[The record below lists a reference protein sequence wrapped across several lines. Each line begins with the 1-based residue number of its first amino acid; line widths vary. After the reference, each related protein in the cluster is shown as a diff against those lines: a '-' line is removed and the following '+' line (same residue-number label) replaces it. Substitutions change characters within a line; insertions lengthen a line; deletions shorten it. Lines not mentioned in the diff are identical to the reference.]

1 MKKICAITMA
11 RNDNFFLDRWIKY
24 YGLQL
29 GYENLYVLLDGE
41 DQVPPKIAE
50 KVNLT
55 HFKHIEDKVVVS
67 DKRRINIVNDM
78 AVKLFERYDLVIG
91 TDTDEFLIV
100 DPHCGKKLFDYLN
113 TTNIKIPLSGLGLD
127 VGQNLKEESSLNKE
141 NGFLSQRSY
150 ALVSARYTKPSVI
163 SKPMRWGA
171 GFHRVKNLGYNID
184 KNLFLLHFGC
194 IDYEMIEAKFSDA
207 EKIKSG
213 WKRHLK
219 KRIKTI
225 TYISEKKAFA
235 GDKFFPIARCLQTYC
250 KSLFA
255 WNKPTMANW
264 KLVIKIPERFKG
276 VI

>member
-29 GYENLYVLLDGE
+29 GFENLYVLLDGE
-41 DQVPPKIAE
+41 EQVPPKIAD
-50 KVNLT
+50 KVNVT
-55 HFKHIEDKVVVS
+55 HFKHIEAKVAAS
-67 DKRRINIVNDM
+67 DKRRINTINDV
-78 AVKLFERYDLVIG
+78 AWRLFNRYDLIIG

-100 DPHCGKKLFDYLN
+100 DPLCGKTLFDYLN
-113 TTNIKIPLSGLGLD
+113 TTNIRSSLSGLGLD
-127 VGQNLKEESSLNKE
+127 VGQNLKEENSLNKE
-141 NGFLSQRSY
+141 DEILSQRSY
-150 ALVSARYTKPSVI
+150 ALVSSRYTKPSVI

-171 GFHRVKNLGYNID
+171 GFHRVKNTNYNID

-194 IDYEMIEAKFSDA
+194 IDYGMIEAKFSDA

-225 TYISEKKAFA
+225 TCISEKKAFA
-235 GDKFFPIARCLQTYC
+235 GDKVFPIARCIQTYC
-250 KSLFA
+250 KSPFA